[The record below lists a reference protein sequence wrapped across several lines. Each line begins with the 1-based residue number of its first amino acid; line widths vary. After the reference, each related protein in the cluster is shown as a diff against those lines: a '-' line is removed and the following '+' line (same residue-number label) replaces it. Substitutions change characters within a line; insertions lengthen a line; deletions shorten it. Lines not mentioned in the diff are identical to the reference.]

1 MALVP
6 RVRELGVVS
15 AVGGVELVV
24 VGDVGSEATDLLAFT
39 GETDDLGKLLGS
51 FFCDRL
57 IIIHARGIDDR
68 ITYLAQGCRPSP
80 A

>member
-15 AVGGVELVV
+15 AVGGIELVV
-24 VGDVGSEATDLLAFT
+24 VGDVGSEAADLLAFT

-51 FFCDRL
+51 
-57 IIIHARGIDDR
+57 
-68 ITYLAQGCRPSP
+68 
-80 A
+80 